1 MLSERYQMLLHRKLL
16 HFGFYENSCFA
27 TATKRTQVRN
37 VTIVN
42 AKKLYIVVYLFNT
55 ACNIRVYGVQ
65 CV

>member
-16 HFGFYENSCFA
+16 HFGYCFA
-27 TATKRTQVRN
+27 TAAKHTQVRN
-37 VTIVN
+37 VNIVN
-42 AKKLYIVVYLFNT
+42 AKKLYIVAYLFNT